1 MWSLALRCNIYD
13 MIGDDKIAK
22 VMAEMG
28 RRGGLARAEALTA
41 KERKESALKASRAAA
56 KARTRRA
63 KERKALQ
70 SEKSGR

>member
-1 MWSLALRCNIYD
+1 